1 MRFLLDSDRLRCDVL
16 VHCVVVL
23 AAFLAAIRFLCGL
36 IRSTPALLKLFQRG
50 PLMAPILLWL
60 IMVLCLLITVVKY
73 LMGIL
78 MRLAF
83 PSTKAKKDYSYQP
96 TVSVLMPCFNE
107 GQTVY
112 ETIES
117 ISKSN
122 YPVNKFEVIAQD
134 DCSVDDS
141 YEWMLKAQRDFTNIR
156 VRTGRNEANSGK
168 ARTVCNAMELSNAEI
183 IISIDSDCIFHPDAI
198 RELTAC
204 FAEPN
209 IGSVGGRVGVRNPN
223 DSIITAIQT
232 IIYYSAFELYKIPEN
247 WTRSICCISGCL
259 FAIRRD
265 LLQKI
270 EPAIRNRNWFGIPVN
285 QGEDRFL
292 THQTLLRGYGTYINN
307 DALCWTTVP
316 NTLSVLFK
324 QQLRW
329 RRSIVRDF
337 FFTLKTLPQHVWKLH
352 PNTVL
357 TLVLV
362 PLGALVGF
370 LVVITALASDPLSWA
385 GPLPLVTALGIAAIL
400 TWIIKKYSAREAVAH
415 PLAFGAYVAW
425 SLVSSL
431 FLTPL
436 ALCTMDSADWGTRT
450 KTQQEVALGHSNS

>member
-1 MRFLLDSDRLRCDVL
+1 
-16 VHCVVVL
+16 
-23 AAFLAAIRFLCGL
+23 
-36 IRSTPALLKLFQRG
+36 
-50 PLMAPILLWL
+50 MAPILLWL
-60 IMVLCLLITVVKY
+60 IMVLCLLISVAKY
-73 LMGIL
+73 LMGIIL
-78 MRLAF
+78 KLSF
-83 PSTKAKKDYSYQP
+83 PSAKVKKDHTYQP
-96 TVSVLMPCFNE
+96 TVSVLMPCYNE
-107 GQTVY
+107 GKTVY
-112 ETIES
+112 ETIQS
-117 ISKSN
+117 ISMSN
-122 YPVNKFEVIAQD
+122 YPSDRFEVIAQD

-141 YEWMLKAQRDFTNIR
+141 YEWILKAHRDFTNIP
-156 VRTGRNEANSGK
+156 VRAGRNEVNCGK
-168 ARTVCNAMELSNAEI
+168 ARTVCNALQLSTADI

-204 FAEPN
+204 FSEPL

-223 DSIITAIQT
+223 DGIITSIQAIV
-232 IIYYSAFELYKIPEN
+232 YYSAFQLYKIPEN
-247 WTRSICCISGCL
+247 WTRSVCCISGCL

-265 LLQKI
+265 LLLEI
-270 EPAIRNRNWFGIPVN
+270 EPSIRARHWFGIPVT

-357 TLVLV
+357 TLVLT
-362 PLGALVGF
+362 PLGALIGF
-370 LVVITALASDPLSWA
+370 LVVVTMLSSDPLAWA
-385 GPLPLVTALGIAAIL
+385 GPVPMITALGIGAVL
-400 TWIIKKYSAREAVAH
+400 TWVIKKHSAREALAH
-415 PLAFGAYVAW
+415 PLAFGAYVSW

-450 KTQQEVALGHSNS
+450 KAEHEVPLGNTTG

>member
-1 MRFLLDSDRLRCDVL
+1 
-16 VHCVVVL
+16 
-23 AAFLAAIRFLCGL
+23 
-36 IRSTPALLKLFQRG
+36 
-50 PLMAPILLWL
+50 MAPILLWL
-60 IMVLCLLITVVKY
+60 ILVLCLLISVVKY
-73 LMGIL
+73 VMGMIL
-78 MRLAF
+78 RLTS
-83 PSTKAKKDYSYQP
+83 PGIKIQKDFSCEP
-96 TVSVLMPCFNE
+96 TVSVLMPCYNE
-107 GQTVY
+107 GKTVY

-122 YPVNKFEVIAQD
+122 YPSDKFEVIAQD

-168 ARTVCNAMELSNAEI
+168 ARSVCNALQLSTAEI
-183 IISIDSDCIFHPDAI
+183 IISIDSDCIFDREAI
-198 RELTAC
+198 RELTSC
-204 FAEPN
+204 FAEPH

-223 DSIITAIQT
+223 DGVITTIQT
-232 IIYYSAFELYKIPEN
+232 IMYYFAFQLYKIPEN
-247 WTRSICCISGCL
+247 WTRSVGCISGCL
-259 FAIRRD
+259 FAVRRE
-265 LLQKI
+265 LLLEM
-270 EPAIRNRNWFGIPVN
+270 EPAIRSRHWFGVPVN

-292 THQTLLRGYGTYINN
+292 THQTLLHGYGTYINN

-337 FFTLKTLPQHVWKLH
+337 FFTLRTLPQHVWKLH
-352 PNTVL
+352 PNTIL
-357 TLVLV
+357 TLMLV
-362 PLGALVGF
+362 PLGALVGL
-370 LVVITALASDPLSWA
+370 LVAITMLTSNPLAWA
-385 GPLPLVTALGIAAIL
+385 GPVPVLGALGIAAVL
-400 TWIIKKYSAREAVAH
+400 SWVIKKYSVKETLAH

-425 SLVSSL
+425 SVVSNL

-450 KTQQEVALGHSNS
+450 KRQNESEAAALGNTNR

>member
-1 MRFLLDSDRLRCDVL
+1 
-16 VHCVVVL
+16 
-23 AAFLAAIRFLCGL
+23 
-36 IRSTPALLKLFQRG
+36 
-50 PLMAPILLWL
+50 MAPILLWL
-60 IMVLCLLITVVKY
+60 ILVLCLLISVVKY
-73 LMGIL
+73 VMGMIL
-78 MRLAF
+78 RLTS
-83 PSTKAKKDYSYQP
+83 PGIKIQKDFSCEP
-96 TVSVLMPCFNE
+96 TVSVLMPCYNE
-107 GQTVY
+107 GKTVY

-122 YPVNKFEVIAQD
+122 YPSDKFEVIAQD

-168 ARTVCNAMELSNAEI
+168 ARSVCNALQLSTAEI
-183 IISIDSDCIFHPDAI
+183 IISIDSDCIFDREAI
-198 RELTAC
+198 RELTSC
-204 FAEPN
+204 FAEPH

-223 DSIITAIQT
+223 DGVITTIQT
-232 IIYYSAFELYKIPEN
+232 IMYYFAFQLYKIPEN
-247 WTRSICCISGCL
+247 WTRSVGCISGCL
-259 FAIRRD
+259 FAIRRE
-265 LLQKI
+265 LLLEM
-270 EPAIRNRNWFGIPVN
+270 EPAIRSRHWFGVPVN

-292 THQTLLRGYGTYINN
+292 THQTLLHGYGTYINN

-337 FFTLKTLPQHVWKLH
+337 FFTLRTLPQHVWKLH
-352 PNTVL
+352 PNTIL
-357 TLVLV
+357 TLMLV
-362 PLGALVGF
+362 PLGALVGL
-370 LVVITALASDPLSWA
+370 LVAITMLTSNPLAWA
-385 GPLPLVTALGIAAIL
+385 GPVPVLGALGIAAVL
-400 TWIIKKYSAREAVAH
+400 SWVIKKYSVKETLAH

-425 SLVSSL
+425 SVVSNL

-450 KTQQEVALGHSNS
+450 KRQNESEAAALGNTNR